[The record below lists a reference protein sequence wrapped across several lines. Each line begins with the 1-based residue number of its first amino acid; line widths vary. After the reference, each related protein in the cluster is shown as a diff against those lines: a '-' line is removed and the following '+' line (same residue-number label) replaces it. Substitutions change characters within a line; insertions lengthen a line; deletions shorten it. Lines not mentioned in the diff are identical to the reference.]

1 MINRLRVTEYQL
13 YCDKCDA
20 AETVF
25 TYDGGG
31 RLPEGRQV
39 HSEQD
44 AIRCADWHM
53 TKDGLLCR
61 ECFEKKKKEIME
73 VYQKHLGGVLPA

>member
-1 MINRLRVTEYQL
+1 MNMISRLRVTEYQL

-25 TYDGGG
+25 TYDSGG

-53 TKDGLLCR
+53 TKYGLLCR
-61 ECFEKKKKEIME
+61 ECFEKKAEFKALME
-73 VYQKHLGGVLPA
+73 Q